1 MPTREALARA
11 GSDAALRKA
20 LKVRPRQLFLYARH
34 FHVVHDT
41 DPDLGPPDDLPT
53 DELVP
58 LEWLDDDEADINLT
72 AGRGQFEFIETT
84 GWGAPTG
91 RKYTIV
97 AIGLEV
103 DRPGVDALW
112 PAAPVKL
119 EAVPPAE
126 TVMPTTSGR
135 PGPKEQKE
143 WRPIVSHLNS
153 LYRNDEITDPNSAFH
168 AVNDWLVDNKKSPM
182 ARSTV
187 IDGIKRHWSEITK
200 IDD

>member
-41 DPDLGPPDDLPT
+41 DTDLGPPDDLPT

-91 RKYTIV
+91 RRYTIV

-103 DRPGVDALW
+103 DCAGVDVLW
-112 PAAPVKL
+112 PVTAERPPDDAPIRHRMIRTILDREYPNGYATVQIAVLVKTVGDKWAAECDARNVRM
-119 EAVPPAE
+119 APPSWD
-126 TVMPTTSGR
+126 TVQRATNQR
-135 PGPKEQKE
+135 K
-143 WRPIVSHLNS
+143 
-153 LYRNDEITDPNSAFH
+153 D
-168 AVNDWLVDNKKSPM
+168 
-182 ARSTV
+182 
-187 IDGIKRHWSEITK
+187 
-200 IDD
+200 